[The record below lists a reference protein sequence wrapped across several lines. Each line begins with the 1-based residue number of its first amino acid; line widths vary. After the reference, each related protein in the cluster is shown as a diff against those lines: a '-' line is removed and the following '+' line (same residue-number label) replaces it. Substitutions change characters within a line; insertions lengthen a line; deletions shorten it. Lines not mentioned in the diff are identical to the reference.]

1 VKEAGSNQGQH
12 QRKPSGNPIN
22 RDARAYLFQMRGC
35 TMRHGSRINPF
46 TAGLTL
52 ASLLALS
59 EQSFAQG
66 CEPIRFSNP
75 SLGAQGE
82 SYQEAHQW
90 RLTVG
95 YRRLYTNQWTVGTE
109 VHNDSA
115 PFGSA
120 PIISIHTFVASL
132 AYAVT
137 NRFNLQLSLPF
148 STGSLS
154 RVYPDSASHREST
167 SGVGDVSLVANLWM
181 LDPGAPG
188 EHRKGNIALGLGV
201 KAPTGSNHVA
211 SKFYTA
217 SGPVPF
223 AADQAIELGDGGWG
237 IILETQAFRQ
247 VFDRAFVY
255 LSGSYMFSP
264 RAQTDVAT
272 TPTSG
277 LFWSV
282 PDIYSGR
289 VGLAYTLLPDQGL
302 SASLGGR
309 IDGDPVQDV
318 LGGGDSA
325 YRRPGYVIYLDPGFA
340 LTRGRDNITL
350 SVPLRLHAERQRSV
364 LEQQSTQPVGGG
376 FAKFLIFAAY
386 SRRF

>member
-1 VKEAGSNQGQH
+1 VQRALPARIHRVVAGV
-12 QRKPSGNPIN
+12 
-22 RDARAYLFQMRGC
+22 AF
-35 TMRHGSRINPF
+35 
-46 TAGLTL
+46 AGLLTVPKH
-52 ASLLALS
+52 A
-59 EQSFAQG
+59 FAQG

-75 SLGAQGE
+75 SLGGQGE

-95 YRRLYTNQWTVGTE
+95 YRRLYANQWFVGSE
-109 VHNDSA
+109 IHNDSA
-115 PFGSA
+115 PGGV
-120 PIISIHTFVASL
+120 PIINIHTFAANL

-137 NRFNLQLSLPF
+137 NRFSLQLGVPF
-148 STGSLS
+148 STGSFS
-154 RVYPDSASHREST
+154 RVYPDGARHTQSA
-167 SGVGDVSLVANLWM
+167 SGVGDLSLVANLWL

-188 EHRKGNIALGLGV
+188 EHRKENIALGLGV

-217 SGPVPF
+217 SGPVSF
-223 AADQAIELGDGGWG
+223 AADQVIELGDGGWG

-247 VFDRAFVY
+247 VNDRAFVY

-302 SASLGGR
+302 SVSLGGR
-309 IDGDPVQDV
+309 IDGDPVKDV
-318 LGGGDSA
+318 FGGGDSA

-340 LTRGRDNITL
+340 LTRGRNNITL
-350 SVPLRLHAERQRSV
+350 SVPLRLRAVRQRSV
-364 LEQQSTQPVGGG
+364 LEQNQATPVGGG

>member
-1 VKEAGSNQGQH
+1 MRRFSL
-12 QRKPSGNPIN
+12 
-22 RDARAYLFQMRGC
+22 ARIHRVV
-35 TMRHGSRINPF
+35 
-46 TAGLTL
+46 AGLGF
-52 ASLLALS
+52 AGLLAVPK
-59 EQSFAQG
+59 QSIAQG

-75 SLGAQGE
+75 SLGGQGE

-109 VHNDSA
+109 IHNDSA

-120 PIISIHTFVASL
+120 PIINIHTFAASL
-132 AYAVT
+132 SYAVT
-137 NRFNLQLSLPF
+137 NRFNLQLSVPY

-154 RVYPDSASHREST
+154 RVYPDSASHRESA
-167 SGVGDVSLVANLWM
+167 SGVGDLSLVANLWL

-188 EHRKGNIALGLGV
+188 EQRKGNIAVGVGV

-217 SGPVPF
+217 NGPVPF

-247 VFDRAFVY
+247 VFDRAFAY

-264 RAQTDVAT
+264 RAQTNVVARA
-272 TPTSG
+272 PNSG
-277 LFWSV
+277 QYWSV

-289 VGLAYTLLPDQGL
+289 LGLAYTLLPDQGL
-302 SASLGGR
+302 SVSLGGR
-309 IDGDPVQDV
+309 IDGDPVHDV
-318 LGGGDSA
+318 FGGGDNA
-325 YRRPGYVIYLDPGFA
+325 VRRPGYVVYLDPGLA

-350 SVPLRLHAERQRSV
+350 SVPLKLRAERQRSV
-364 LEQQSTQPVGGG
+364 LEQHQTTPVGGG
-376 FAKFLIFAAY
+376 FAKFLVFAAY

>member
-1 VKEAGSNQGQH
+1 
-12 QRKPSGNPIN
+12 
-22 RDARAYLFQMRGC
+22 MRGC
-35 TMRHGSRINPF
+35 TVRGASRINPL

-52 ASLLALS
+52 ASLLAVPT
-59 EQSFAQG
+59 QSFGQG

-75 SLGAQGE
+75 SLGGQGE

-109 VHNDSA
+109 IHNDSA

-120 PIISIHTFVASL
+120 PIISIHTFAANL
-132 AYAVT
+132 TYAVT
-137 NRFNLQLSLPF
+137 NRFNLQLSVPF

-154 RVYPDSASHREST
+154 RVYPDSASHRESA
-167 SGVGDVSLVANLWM
+167 SGVGDVSLVGNFWL
-181 LDPGAPG
+181 LDPGV
-188 EHRKGNIALGLGV
+188 HRNGNIAFGLGV

-247 VFDRAFVY
+247 VFNRAFVY

-264 RAQTDVAT
+264 RAQTNVVARA
-272 TPTSG
+272 PNSG
-277 LFWSV
+277 QYWSV

-289 VGLAYTLLPDQGL
+289 LGLAYTLLTDQGL
-302 SASLGGR
+302 SVSLGGR
-309 IDGDPVQDV
+309 IDGDPVHDV
-318 LGGGDSA
+318 FGGGDSA
-325 YRRPGYVIYLDPGFA
+325 VRRPGYVVYLDPGLA

-350 SVPLRLHAERQRSV
+350 SVPLKLRAERQRSV
-364 LEQQSTQPVGGG
+364 LERHQIAAVGGG
-376 FAKFLIFAAY
+376 FANFLIFAAY